1 VIKGENRKPGHAAQ
15 RRFRVSRNESF
26 YFITANVAHRG
37 SGLEQPAVT
46 ARILAEW
53 IRLDADQTWSVLTG
67 VVMPDHVH
75 LLVRLGHG
83 RTLAEAMR
91 LFRGRLAPVLRAH
104 GLGWQAAFY
113 EHRLRGA
120 DDITPAIIYIFL
132 NPYRAGLLL
141 RNEAWPGYYCRTEE
155 WAWFGGITANSAPQP
170 EWLG

>member
-1 VIKGENRKPGHAAQ
+1 MDEWKR
-15 RRFRVSRNESF
+15 
-26 YFITANVAHRG
+26 
-37 SGLEQPAVT
+37 LEVEQA
-46 ARILAEW
+46 
-53 IRLDADQTWSVLTG
+53 WSVLTG
-67 VVMPDHVH
+67 VVMADHVH